1 MNSVLELLVLT
12 LLING
17 AFSAKILGI
26 FQGFSY
32 SHQQLGNKIL
42 YELAARGHQVTAL
55 IPGPF
60 APKTTIKNYK
70 SVKTESPA
78 FIKDKMP
85 DLYKEAERGIINRVL
100 YIDAMGIMFSEMV
113 FNETTVQDLLKSN
126 EEFDMV
132 IVEQFLNEAF
142 KGFCYHYKA
151 HCVVVSTIGTSR
163 WTDFQMGNPINPSY
177 MPDMLLNYSNNMNFC
192 ERLVNSLIFLL
203 ATVNFFLFTLPKHN
217 EIVQKN
223 FPGAPHINELY
234 FNSSLMLLNSHVSI
248 NSAIPLVPNMI
259 EIGGFHV
266 DPPKK
271 LPKDLQDY
279 LDDAKDGVIYFSMGS
294 NLKVKDM
301 EEGKRNTILN
311 VLSKLKQKV
320 LWKWETENILAHPNV
335 KLFITHGGLLSTIE
349 AIYHGVPIVGVPVF
363 GDQLMNT
370 ARAELGGYGK
380 GVHFKTLTE
389 EAFGN
394 AVNEVLNN
402 PKYMENAKQRSK
414 IFHDQPMKPI
424 DRAMYWIEYV
434 LRHNGAP
441 HLRTS
446 ALNLRWF
453 QVLCL
458 DVIVFIAF
466 VVFIV
471 IFAICKV
478 IKIACRKG
486 PKKLKLQNKAK
497 KKN

>member
-1 MNSVLELLVLT
+1 M
-12 LLING
+12 
-17 AFSAKILGI
+17 
-26 FQGFSY
+26 
-32 SHQQLGNKIL
+32 
-42 YELAARGHQVTAL
+42 
-55 IPGPF
+55 
-60 APKTTIKNYK
+60 
-70 SVKTESPA
+70 
-78 FIKDKMP
+78 
-85 DLYKEAERGIINRVL
+85 
-100 YIDAMGIMFSEMV
+100 DAMGIIFTKMV
-113 FNETTVQDLLKSN
+113 FNQTTVQDLLKSN

-151 HCVVVSTIGTSR
+151 HCVVVSTIGASR
-163 WTDFQMGNPINPSY
+163 WTDFKMGNPINPSY
-177 MPDMLLNYSNNMNFC
+177 IPDLILSYSNNMNFW
-192 ERLVNSLIFLL
+192 ERLVNSLTFLL
-203 ATVNFFLFTLPKHN
+203 ATINFFLFTLPKHN

-234 FNSSLMLLNSHVSI
+234 FNTSLTLLNSHVSI
-248 NSAIPLVPNMI
+248 NSAVPLVPNMI

-279 LDDAKDGVIYFSMGS
+279 LDEAKDGVIYISMGA
-294 NLKVKDM
+294 NLNVKDM
-301 EEGKRNTILN
+301 DEGQRNSILN

-320 LWKWETENILAHPNV
+320 LLKWEVDNILAHPNV
-335 KLFITHGGLLSTIE
+335 KLFITHGGLLSIIE
-349 AIYHGVPIVGVPVF
+349 AVYHGVPIVCVPVF
-363 GDQLMNT
+363 GDQMMNT
-370 ARAELGGYGK
+370 ATTEVGGYGK
-380 GVHFKTLTE
+380 GVHYETLTE
-389 EAFGN
+389 ESFGN

-402 PKYMENAKQRSK
+402 PNYMENAKQRSK
-414 IFHDQPMKPI
+414 ILHDQPMKPI

-446 ALNLRWF
+446 ALNLHWF

-458 DVIVFIAF
+458 DVIVFIVI

-478 IKIACRKG
+478 INITCRKG
-486 PKKLKLQNKAK
+486 PKKLKLQSKAK